1 VGALPESILKQLA
14 KQVLRAVEKMHGDG
28 LVHSN
33 ISCSQIVFDRRGK
46 VRLSPGFGHI
56 IKSKNETTSSLDQH
70 YSLIQ
75 LMSEG
80 TQNFKNRQNLL
91 KDKFNALMKPQA
103 DGQSYSSFK
112 ELKKLD
118 MLDLGITLT
127 ICATGGLD
135 IVSEED
141 ILKLTQ
147 YTDKCCLIHALDS
160 ISVTTPG
167 FDLELMG
174 TMLSLRRVFQRIS
187 P

>member
-1 VGALPESILKQLA
+1 MDKL
-14 KQVLRAVEKMHGDG
+14 HNDG
-28 LVHSN
+28 LPYSN

-80 TQNFKNRQNLL
+80 TQNFRARQSLI
-91 KDKFNALMKPQA
+91 KDKFNSLVKPTG
-103 DGQSYSSFK
+103 DGSFATSIK

-118 MLDLGITLT
+118 LFDLGITLT

-135 IVSEED
+135 IVAEED
-141 ILKLTQ
+141 IVRLTQ
-147 YTDKCCLIHALDS
+147 YTDKCCLIHALEDV
-160 ISVTTPG
+160 SVTTPG
-167 FDLELMG
+167 FDVGLMASL
-174 TMLSLRRVFQRIS
+174 LSLRRVFDRIS
-187 P
+187 VQA